1 MKHKKIIF
9 LLLIFAYQL
18 GILGVIWF
26 LRYQPERFS
35 YAATS
40 IFLYCGVLIP
50 AISMFFSLVKD
61 IFRDAKQE
69 AEIQVLERQK
79 LLQQRQSL
87 AMEKRK
93 SDTQAF
99 QQKIMADLS
108 ELNAHLEDGSFSK
121 ALSCYQ
127 KLAENFQQVR
137 FRPCCSDS
145 LIDAILDSKKVIAA
159 EQGIQVDYQITLP
172 AKIPNISALS
182 CILFNLLDNGTEACL
197 RQNASASFLWLTTR
211 VKGDFIVIQMVNSK
225 SPGEIF
231 SKNTSKKNHLAHGF
245 GLSIIEETVKAHD
258 GFCEWNDHGETFE
271 STVSLRYS

>member
-9 LLLIFAYQL
+9 LLLIFAYQF

-108 ELNAHLEDGSFSK
+108 ELNAHLEDGSFS
-121 ALSCYQ
+121 
-127 KLAENFQQVR
+127 E
-137 FRPCCSDS
+137 
-145 LIDAILDSKKVIAA
+145 
-159 EQGIQVDYQITLP
+159 
-172 AKIPNISALS
+172 ALS